1 MTYSNAPSA
10 SPSSQPPKN
19 KKDNSAI
26 VKGAY
31 IVLIILLLGTW
42 GYIIYD
48 KSKTGEQIAQTQAQ
62 IVQADSSKSAIQ
74 EQFNEANARLD
85 EMTGK
90 NAKLDSLLKRDD
102 ADISAMKSRVKSIL
116 GKEHATAAELAEA
129 RNLIAKL
136 NGQIDGYIAE
146 IEKLKG
152 ENLQLSQDKA
162 TVTAQRDV
170 VQKNLD
176 SVSVVKNNLQDVGS
190 TLHASNIAISA
201 FDEKSNGK
209 EKETTSAKKANALK
223 VTFQLDENRIA
234 ETGSKDLYVCITDPA
249 GQPVSV
255 QALGSGTFT
264 TRDTGDKVFTV
275 KKSVDY
281 VQGQILPVEV
291 TWKQNGK
298 FTKGQY
304 KIEIYNNG
312 FKIGAGTVSLRKGG
326 IFG

>member
-10 SPSSQPPKN
+10 TPSSPSPKN
-19 KKDNSAI
+19 RKDNRAI
-26 VKGAY
+26 IYGA
-31 IVLIILLLGTW
+31 LIIALLGTW

-48 KSKTGEQIAQTQAQ
+48 KSKTGELIAQNQVQ
-62 IVQADSSKSAIQ
+62 LQQADPSKSAIQ

-102 ADISAMKSRVKSIL
+102 ADISAMKNRVKSIL
-116 GKEHATAAELAEA
+116 GKQHATAQELAEA

-170 VQKNLD
+170 VQHSYD

-190 TLHASNIAISA
+190 TLHASNIAIDA
-201 FDEKSNGK
+201 VDEKSNGK
-209 EKETTSAKKANALK
+209 EKETTSAK
-223 VTFQLDENRIA
+223 
-234 ETGSKDLYVCITDPA
+234 
-249 GQPVSV
+249 
-255 QALGSGTFT
+255 
-264 TRDTGDKVFTV
+264 
-275 KKSVDY
+275 
-281 VQGQILPVEV
+281 
-291 TWKQNGK
+291 
-298 FTKGQY
+298 
-304 KIEIYNNG
+304 
-312 FKIGAGTVSLRKGG
+312 
-326 IFG
+326 

>member
-10 SPSSQPPKN
+10 SPTPQSPKN
-19 KKDNSAI
+19 KKDNRAI
-26 VKGAY
+26 IYGA
-31 IVLIILLLGTW
+31 LIIALLGTW

-48 KSKTGEQIAQTQAQ
+48 KSKTGEQLAQTQAQ

-146 IEKLKG
+146 IERLKG
-152 ENLQLSQDKA
+152 ENLQLTQDKA
-162 TVTAQRDV
+162 TVTAQRDQ
-170 VQKNLD
+170 VQHSYD
-176 SVSVVKNNLQDVGS
+176 SVNVVKNNLQDVGS
-190 TLHASNIAISA
+190 TLHASNIAILA
-201 FDEKSNGK
+201 VDEKSDGK
-209 EKETTSAKKANALK
+209 EKETTSAKRANALK

-234 ETGSKDLYVCITDPA
+234 ETGSKDLYICITDPA

-281 VQGQILPVEV
+281 VQGQVLPVEV
-291 TWKQNGK
+291 TWKQQAK

>member
-10 SPSSQPPKN
+10 TPQSQPPRN
-19 KKDNSAI
+19 KKDNRAI
-26 VKGAY
+26 IYG
-31 IVLIILLLGTW
+31 LFIIALLGTW

-48 KSKTGEQIAQTQAQ
+48 KSKVGEERAQTQAQ
-62 IVQADSSKSAIQ
+62 LFQADSSKSAVQ

-90 NAKLDSLLKRDD
+90 NAKLDSLLKKDD
-102 ADISAMKSRVKSIL
+102 GQISAMKGRIKTIL
-116 GKEHATAAELAEA
+116 SKEHATAAELAEA
-129 RNLIAKL
+129 KNLIAQL

-152 ENLQLSQDKA
+152 ENLQLSTEKA
-162 TVTAQRDV
+162 EVTAQRDQ
-170 VQKNLD
+170 VQHSAD
-176 SVSVVKNNLQDVGS
+176 SLTTVKNNLQDIGS
-190 TLHASNIAISA
+190 TLHASNIAIGA
-201 FDEKSNGK
+201 YDEKSNGK

-223 VTFQLDENRIA
+223 VSFQLDENRIA
-234 ETGSKDLYVCITDPA
+234 ETGSKDLYICVTDPS
-249 GQPVSV
+249 GQPV

-281 VQGQILPVEV
+281 VQGQVLPVEV
-291 TWKQNGK
+291 TWKQNSK
-298 FTKGQY
+298 FQKGQY

-312 FKIGAGTVSLRKGG
+312 FKIGSGSVSLRKGG

>member
-10 SPSSQPPKN
+10 TPSSPSPKN
-19 KKDNSAI
+19 RKDNRAI
-26 VKGAY
+26 IYGA
-31 IVLIILLLGTW
+31 LIIALLGTW

-48 KSKTGEQIAQTQAQ
+48 KSKTGELIAQNQVQ
-62 IVQADSSKSAIQ
+62 LQQADSSKSAIQ

-102 ADISAMKSRVKSIL
+102 ADISAMKNRVKSIL
-116 GKEHATAAELAEA
+116 GKQHATAQELAEA

-170 VQKNLD
+170 VQHSYD

-190 TLHASNIAISA
+190 TLHASNIAIDA
-201 FDEKSNGK
+201 VDEKSNGK

-234 ETGSKDLYVCITDPA
+234 ETGAKDLYVCITDPN
-249 GQPVSV
+249 GQPISV

-264 TRDTGDKVFTV
+264 TRDTGDKVFTL

-281 VQGQILPVEV
+281 VQGQILPVVV

-298 FTKGQY
+298 FSKGMY

>member
-10 SPSSQPPKN
+10 SPAPQSPKN
-19 KKDNSAI
+19 KKDNRAI
-26 VKGAY
+26 VYGA
-31 IVLIILLLGTW
+31 LILLLLGTW

-48 KSKTGEQIAQTQAQ
+48 KSKTGEQLAQNQAQ
-62 IVQADSSKSAIQ
+62 LVQADSSKSAIQ

-102 ADISAMKSRVKSIL
+102 ADITAMKSRVKSIL

-152 ENLQLSQDKA
+152 ENLQLTQDKA
-162 TVTAQRDV
+162 TVTAQRDA
-170 VQKNLD
+170 VQKNYD

-209 EKETTSAKKANALK
+209 EKETTSARKANGLK
-223 VTFQLDENRIA
+223 VSFQLDENRIA
-234 ETGSKDLYVCITDPA
+234 ETGSKDLYICITDPA

-281 VQGQILPVEV
+281 VQGQVLPVEV

-304 KIEIYNNG
+304 KIEVYNNG
-312 FKIGAGTVSLRKGG
+312 FKIGAGTVTLRKGG

>member
-10 SPSSQPPKN
+10 SPSSQPPKD
-19 KKDNSAI
+19 KKDNRAI
-26 VKGAY
+26 IYVAL
-31 IVLIILLLGTW
+31 IVALLGTW

-48 KSKTGEQIAQTQAQ
+48 KSKSGEEKAQTQAQ
-62 IVQADSSKSAIQ
+62 LFQADSSKSALQ

-90 NAKLDSLLKRDD
+90 NAKLDSLLKKDD
-102 ADISAMKSRVKSIL
+102 GEIGGMRSRIKSIL
-116 GKEHATAAELAEA
+116 SKEHATAAELAEA
-129 RNLIAKL
+129 HNLIAKL

-146 IEKLKG
+146 IERLKG
-152 ENLQLSQDKA
+152 ENLQLTQDKA
-162 TVTAQRDV
+162 TVTAQRDQ
-170 VQKNLD
+170 VQKGYD
-176 SVSVVKNNLQDVGS
+176 SVSTIKATLVDIGS
-190 TLHASNIAISA
+190 TLHASNIAIA
-201 FDEKSNGK
+201 AWDEKSNGK
-209 EKETTSAKKANALK
+209 EKEVTSAKRANALK
-223 VTFQLDENRIA
+223 LTFQLDENRIA
-234 ETGSKDLYVCITDPA
+234 ETGSKDLYICITDPA

-281 VQGQILPVEV
+281 VQGQVLPVEI
-291 TWKQNGK
+291 TWKPNSK
-298 FTKGQY
+298 FAKGQY
-304 KIEIYNNG
+304 KVEIYNNG

>member
-10 SPSSQPPKN
+10 TPQPQSPKN
-19 KKDNSAI
+19 RKDNRAI
-26 VKGAY
+26 IYGAL
-31 IVLIILLLGTW
+31 IVALLGTW
-42 GYIIYD
+42 TYIIYD
-48 KSKTGEQIAQTQAQ
+48 KSKSSEQIAQIQGQ
-62 IVQADSSKSAIQ
+62 VQQADSSKSAIQ

-102 ADISAMKSRVKSIL
+102 ADISAKKNRIASIL
-116 GKEHATAAELAEA
+116 KKEHATEAELAEA
-129 RNLIAKL
+129 HNLIAQL

-162 TVTAQRDV
+162 TVTQQRDQ
-170 VQKNLD
+170 VQHTYD
-176 SVSVVKNNLQDVGS
+176 SVNVVKNNLQDVGS
-190 TLHASNIAISA
+190 TLHASNIAIA
-201 FDEKSNGK
+201 AYDEKSNGK

-223 VTFQLDENRIA
+223 VSFQLDENRIA
-234 ETGSKDLYVCITDPA
+234 QTGSKDLYICITDPA

-255 QALGSGTFT
+255 EALGSGSFT
-264 TRDTGDKVFTV
+264 TRDTVTRVFTV
-275 KKSVDY
+275 KKTVDY

-291 TWKQNGK
+291 SWKQNSK
-298 FTKGQY
+298 FQKGQY

-312 FKIGAGTVSLRKGG
+312 FKIGAGSVSLRKGG

>member
-10 SPSSQPPKN
+10 SPTPQSPKN
-19 KKDNSAI
+19 RKDSRTIISIIAI
-26 VKGAY
+26 VA
-31 IVLIILLLGTW
+31 LLGTW

-48 KSKTGEQIAQTQAQ
+48 KSKTGEQIASTNAQ
-62 IVQADSSKSAIQ
+62 LVQADSSKSALQ

-102 ADISAMKSRVKSIL
+102 ADISSMKNRVRSIL
-116 GKEHATAAELAEA
+116 SKQHATAAELAEA
-129 RNLIAKL
+129 HNLIAKL

-152 ENLQLSQDKA
+152 ENLQLTQDKA
-162 TVTAQRDV
+162 TVTAQRDE
-170 VQKNLD
+170 VQHNYD
-176 SVSVVKNNLQDVGS
+176 SVNVVKNNLQDVGS
-190 TLHASNIAISA
+190 TLHASNIAIMA
-201 FDEKSNGK
+201 VDEKSNGK
-209 EKETTSAKKANALK
+209 EKETTSAKRANALK
-223 VTFQLDENRIA
+223 VSFQLDENRIA
-234 ETGSKDLYVCITDPA
+234 ETGSKDLYICITDPS
-249 GQPVSV
+249 GQPISV

-281 VQGQILPVEV
+281 VQGQVLPVEV

-312 FKIGAGTVSLRKGG
+312 FKIGSGNVSLRKGG